1 MKLLHSIFY
10 HASAGFPE
18 AVPAGIIAVDLS
30 DACDLTDDASEIAR
44 ALTSVGLFDDSA
56 FLLDF
61 SREDA
66 DLVRGSEDASTFH
79 YIVSNQIVP
88 DYQWQLIKREAKFRI
103 HEIEHDEVLSLMY
116 EFTSEC
122 SQLAGIDF

>member
-1 MKLLHSIFY
+1 MKLLHSVFY

-30 DACDLTDDASEIAR
+30 DSCDLTDDPLDISR
-44 ALTSVGLFDDSA
+44 TLTSVGLFDDTA

-66 DLVRGSEDASTFH
+66 DLIRGSEEAPEFH
-79 YIVSNQIVP
+79 YIVNDQIVP
-88 DYQWQLIKREAKFRI
+88 DYQWEAIKREAKFRI
-103 HEIEHDEVLSLMY
+103 YEIEHDEVLGLMY
-116 EFTSEC
+116 EFISEH
-122 SQLAGIDF
+122 S